1 MPHDAEPGPWEL
13 QRSHEQLRSDMRE
26 GFAGINARLDR
37 LVSSEAFVAEQRRVD
52 DRLNRITIDIEAERQ
67 ARKDG
72 DHDQQKALDK
82 LVANQRWLVAAV
94 ILPIALFL
102 GTIVITTRGTG

>member
-1 MPHDAEPGPWEL
+1 MTTNEPGPWEL
-13 QRSHEQLRSDMRE
+13 QRSHEQLRADMRE
-26 GFAGINARLDR
+26 GFAGINSRLDR
-37 LVSSEAFVAEQRRVD
+37 LVSSESFVAEQRRVD

-67 ARKDG
+67 ARKEG
-72 DHDQQKALDK
+72 DQDQQKALDK

-102 GTIVITTRGTG
+102 GTIIITTKGAG